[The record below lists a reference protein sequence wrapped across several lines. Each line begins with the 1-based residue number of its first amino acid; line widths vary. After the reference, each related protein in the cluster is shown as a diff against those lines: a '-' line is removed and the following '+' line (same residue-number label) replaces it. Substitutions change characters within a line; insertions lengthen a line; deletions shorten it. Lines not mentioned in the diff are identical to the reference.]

1 MLSAIAWLRQL
12 SPEGPWE
19 DRLKTGAERPVFA
32 RKNWVRSKTAWH
44 RRGLLERRCY
54 NNYTM
59 TPTFRK
65 GFLLPPERD
74 FLNTKS

>member
-19 DRLKTGAERPVFA
+19 DRLKTGAERPCLRPHELGTLENRLA
-32 RKNWVRSKTAWH
+32 PPR
-44 RRGLLERRCY
+44 LLERRCY